1 MGILDKLAK
10 KGLSGL
16 KDTLED
22 VIGVDFDRAASGR
35 PGGSFT
41 QSADRARPA
50 ERSYA
55 APRAQEAPKRNLFAF
70 FGELLDSEFSEYEV
84 QTRVAAPALGLNVD
98 PCKPY
103 DFILCRD
110 GYVCAAIMLTPHN
123 RDRNAA
129 FLNARAAAQQLG
141 IPFVNFY
148 LHYPNE
154 RSYVIRRIRSFLA

>member
-16 KDTLED
+16 KDSLENA
-22 VIGVDFDRAASGR
+22 IGVDLDRAVSGR
-35 PGGSFT
+35 TSGAGT
-41 QSADRARPA
+41 QTSARPA
-50 ERSYA
+50 ERGYA
-55 APRAQEAPKRNLFAF
+55 APRAQQTPQRNLPAF
-70 FGELLDSEFSEYEV
+70 FGELLSSEFPEYEV
-84 QTRVAAPALGLNVD
+84 QTRVGAPALGLNAD

-110 GYVCAAIMLTPHN
+110 GYVRAAIMLTPHN

-129 FLNARAAAQQLG
+129 FLNARAAAQQMG
-141 IPFVNFY
+141 IPFINFY

-154 RSYVIRRIRSFLA
+154 RSYVVQRIRSFLG